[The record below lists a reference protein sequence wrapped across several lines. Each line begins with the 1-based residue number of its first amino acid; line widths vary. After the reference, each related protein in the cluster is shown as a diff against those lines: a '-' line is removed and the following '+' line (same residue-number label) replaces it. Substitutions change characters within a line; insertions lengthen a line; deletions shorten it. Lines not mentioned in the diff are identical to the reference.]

1 MISPRTLLAA
11 GQLLL
16 LAVAAFLSA
25 NVVNVWI
32 AARFQ
37 PHPAPAKSPLRAP
50 EMPEAKRP
58 LAYYA
63 PITDRDIFNPPRPT
77 QPGAQAPAGRLDVKL
92 LGTAPSVGMDSYAII
107 ADDESKPQMLYR
119 VGDSVRGRVLSRV
132 AWDHVVVSGPQGEE
146 VLKIVDATRKPSATT
161 PAQAPASAPAVDGG
175 IEKRSDTDF
184 VIDRSEVDKA
194 MENLNELFTQIRAV
208 PHFQDG
214 KASGFR
220 LFAIRQQSVFEKI
233 GLKNGDIV
241 TRING
246 NDLTDPARAMSL
258 IQELRGEGR
267 ISVDVMR
274 NRQPTSLS
282 YEIR

>member
-1 MISPRTLLAA
+1 MTSPRTLLAI
-11 GQLLL
+11 GQLFL
-16 LAVAAFLSA
+16 LAVAAFFSA
-25 NVVNVWI
+25 SAVNVWI

-37 PHPAPAKSPLRAP
+37 ARPTVSKSPLHVTGARSP
-50 EMPEAKRP
+50 KRP

-63 PITDRDIFNPPRPT
+63 PIAERDIFNPPRAV
-77 QPGAQAPAGRLDVKL
+77 QPAQTRAGGLEAKL
-92 LGTAPSVGMDSYAII
+92 LGTAPGAGMDSYAII
-107 ADDESKPQMLYR
+107 ADESGKTQSLYR
-119 VGDSVRGRVLSRV
+119 MGDSLHGRVLSRV
-132 AWDHVVVSGPQGEE
+132 EWDYVVFRSAQGDEI
-146 VLKIVDATRKPSATT
+146 LKIVEPTGKE
-161 PAQAPASAPAVDGG
+161 QAPPAAPPVADG

-214 KASGFR
+214 KAAGFR
-220 LFAIRQQSVFEKI
+220 LFAIRHDSLFEKI
-233 GLKNGDIV
+233 GLKNGDII

-246 NDLTDPARAMSL
+246 NDLSDPARAMSL

-267 ISVDVMR
+267 IAVDVTR
-274 NRQPTSLS
+274 NSQPTSLN